1 MGNDKMIYKKA
12 DITDIDRLSQFRKA
26 YMTEEY
32 KNMSQKEL
40 DIMLTSLPQYFK
52 AHLDKDFHAF
62 IAIDENGE
70 NIGSLFLIIQEKPAS
85 PRFPTGRV
93 AIVMNVYTAPQY
105 RRKGVASALVKMMLN
120 FGKTQ
125 KLDHIELRATKMG
138 EPLYKK
144 HGFVED
150 TVYRPMK
157 FYF

>member
-1 MGNDKMIYKKA
+1 MIYKKA
-12 DITDIDRLSQFRKA
+12 DINDIQRLAQFRNA

-32 KNMSQKEL
+32 KTMPREDL
-40 DIMLTSLPQYFK
+40 DIMMESLPAYFK
-52 AHLDKDFHAF
+52 AHMNKDFHAF
-62 IAIDENGE
+62 IAIDDNGE
-70 NIGSLFLIIQEKPAS
+70 NAGSLFLIIQEKPAS
-85 PRFPTGRV
+85 PRFPTGRM
-93 AIVMNVYTAPQY
+93 AIVMNVYTAPAY
-105 RRKGVASALVKMMLN
+105 RRQGVASALVKMMLE

>member
-1 MGNDKMIYKKA
+1 MIYKKA
-12 DITDIDRLSQFRKA
+12 DMTDIERLSQFRNA

-32 KNMSQKEL
+32 KTMSKDEL
-40 DIMLTSLPQYFK
+40 DIMLASLPEYFK

-62 IAIDENGE
+62 IAIDKNGK
-70 NIGSLFLIIQEKPAS
+70 NVGSIFLIIQEKPAS
-85 PRFPTGRV
+85 PRFPTGRM
-93 AIVMNVYTAPQY
+93 AIVMNVYTAPEY
-105 RRKGVASALVKMMLN
+105 RRKGIASKLVKMMLE

-138 EPLYKK
+138 EMLYKK
-144 HGFVED
+144 LGFVED